1 MSLNEENRDAL
12 VRLRLEKAK
21 EALTEAKAIIELG
34 FWRVVANRLYYA
46 CFYAVNALLIKDG
59 ITTHTH
65 SGSINQLSLH
75 FVKKGL
81 ISEEQGKLYSRLFGL
96 RQTGDYSDRISIK
109 EEDIR
114 PLLEP
119 AEKFIAEIEKLIN
132 GNTD

>member
-1 MSLNEENRDAL
+1 MSLNEENRNAL

-21 EALTEAKAIIELG
+21 EALTEAKGNIELG

-65 SGSINQLSLH
+65 SGAINQLSLH

-81 ISEEQGKLYSRLFGL
+81 IREEQSKLYSRLFAL

-119 AEKFIAEIEKLIN
+119 AKEFIEKIEQLIS
-132 GNTD
+132 TK